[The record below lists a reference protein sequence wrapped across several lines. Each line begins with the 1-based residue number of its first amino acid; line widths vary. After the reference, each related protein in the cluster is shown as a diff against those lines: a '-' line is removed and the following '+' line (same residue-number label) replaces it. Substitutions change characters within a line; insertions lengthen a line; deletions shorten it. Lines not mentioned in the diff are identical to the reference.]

1 MDFVAAFFLGALI
14 GGSELVARYRDAP
27 ARVLWTLPAGLYIG
41 LNGVAAAL
49 ALTVVRGL
57 DVRFG
62 LDEAVGADSVLWIQI
77 LTSGIGA
84 MAVFRSSVFSLR
96 VGEQDISIGPSSFLQ
111 IILGAADR
119 SVDRLR
125 ARARAEKVAEIMD
138 GVAFGKAEEALPAYC
153 LALMQNLPQDDQ
165 KALGEE
171 IGRLSAST
179 MDEETKALVMGLA
192 LMNTVGPGVLQA
204 AVDSLADRIK
214 QGPELELAP
223 EP

>member
-192 LMNTVGPGVLQA
+192 LINTVGPGVLQA